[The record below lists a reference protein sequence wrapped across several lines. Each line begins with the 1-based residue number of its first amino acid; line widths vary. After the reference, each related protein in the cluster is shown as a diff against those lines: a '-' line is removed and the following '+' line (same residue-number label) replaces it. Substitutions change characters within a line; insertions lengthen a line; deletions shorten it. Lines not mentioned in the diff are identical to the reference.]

1 MNSKKTF
8 VMLWALAVLF
18 FPLVNVSHANLI
30 NGDFS
35 DGLNGWTGEHLY
47 LPDPQNYPFHEV
59 WVPDSPGVKPE
70 DGHAVI
76 RTLGETENIPLIS
89 LNQSFE
95 MPEWA
100 HTLSFDMSFSW
111 GEEESLDPLSG
122 QFGFPDFFQAVWLDD
137 LANPDLDRSF
147 LGVDLIGAFDP
158 ETSNDITLVA
168 LGDDWYRFTTNIES
182 LGRRYGTLYFDL
194 FDDDNEKYSVVKLD
208 NVSIN
213 PVPEPATLL
222 LLGSGLFALAGMAR
236 KRLKS
241 S

>member
-1 MNSKKTF
+1 
-8 VMLWALAVLF
+8 MLWALIILL

-47 LPDPQNYPFHEV
+47 LPDPQNKPFLEV
-59 WVPDSPGVKPE
+59 WDPDSPGVQIE

-76 RTLGETENIPLIS
+76 STLGEMQNIPLIS

-111 GEEESLDPLSG
+111 GEEGSLDPLSG

-137 LANPDLDRSF
+137 LGDLDFDRTF
-147 LGVDLIGAFDP
+147 LGFDSTGAFDP
-158 ETSNDITLVA
+158 ETLNNITLVA

-182 LGRRYGTLYFDL
+182 LGQRYGTLYFDL
-194 FDDDNEKYSVVKLD
+194 FDDVNEKYSGVKLD

-222 LLGSGLFALAGMAR
+222 LLGSGLVALAGFAR
-236 KRLKS
+236 KRRKS